1 MTLKKIL
8 LIFSV
13 GLAGNWVVGQNFS
26 VETKIDTNKIVIGDQ
41 ISLTYSILKAKNTR
55 LQLPILNQ
63 KLIDGIE
70 IVGQPK
76 IDSTDKPGSLEQILL
91 KYTITSFDT
100 GMYYIPPQP
109 FVILSSGLPDTIRSK
124 ASFLEVGGVVIDTT
138 HTIRDIKALEKV
150 PVTVREIVPYLLI
163 IVALALITIVLVYYF
178 KRKKKEVFKVVPARP
193 LEPAYITAL
202 RELDKINSQKLW
214 QQKQVKEYYTRIT
227 YVIRW
232 YISMRFA
239 ILALEMTSDEILDH
253 LRAMNLDRVNFLN
266 LENLLNLADIVKFA
280 KGEPGPDDNVIHLDN
295 AYEFI
300 KLTKEDI
307 TEENEDKGPE
317 IKTSEIL

>member
-13 GLAGNWVVGQNFS
+13 GLASNWVIGQKLS
-26 VETKIDTNKIVIGDQ
+26 IETKIDTNKIVIGDQ
-41 ISLTYSILKAKNTR
+41 ICLTYRILKTKNTK
-55 LQLPILNQ
+55 LILPVLSQ

-70 IVGQPK
+70 IIGQPT
-76 IDSTDKPGSLEQILL
+76 IDSMDKSGSMEQVSI
-91 KYTITSFDT
+91 KMTITSFDT

-109 FVILSSGLPDTIRSK
+109 FVISNSGFPDTIRSK
-124 ASFLEVGGVVIDTT
+124 ATYLEVGGVAIDTT
-138 HTIRDIKALEKV
+138 HTIRDIKSPENV
-150 PVTVREIVPYLLI
+150 PVTFRELVPYLI
-163 IVALALITIVLVYYF
+163 IILALALIALALVYF
-178 KRKKKEVFKVVPARP
+178 FRKQKKEVFKVLPAKP

-214 QQKQVKEYYTRIT
+214 QQKQIKEYYTRIT

-232 YISMRFA
+232 YISVRFA

-253 LRAMNLDRVNFLN
+253 LKSMNLDRVNFHN

-280 KGEPGPDDNVIHLDN
+280 KGEPGPDDNITHLDN
-295 AYEFI
+295 AYEFV
-300 KLTKEDI
+300 KMTKEEL
-307 TEENEDKGPE
+307 TEANGENERE
-317 IKTSEIL
+317 IKTSESL